1 MSANQTLKYLDFYNS
16 HPTIASQ
23 MPFGFIEKEL
33 EWHSLVCS
41 CGRCGQDIPG
51 EMVRGTISSVIPSVI
66 TVNAIGYCVH
76 CLLLISFDYRFRNDG
91 AMEWQRNGRWVRSY
105 GKKISWWTRLIE
117 RLKLLKPL
125 WQHRFLES

>member
-1 MSANQTLKYLDFYNS
+1 MSANKTLKYRDLFNS
-16 HPTIASQ
+16 NPTIASQ
-23 MPFGFIEKEL
+23 MPFGFADKEL

-41 CGRCGQDIPG
+41 CGRCGQDIPD

-66 TVNAIGYCVH
+66 TINAIGYCAH
-76 CLLLISFDYRFRNDG
+76 CRLLISFDYRFRNDG

-105 GKKISWWTRLIE
+105 GEKIPWWTRQIE

-125 WQHRFLES
+125 WQHLF